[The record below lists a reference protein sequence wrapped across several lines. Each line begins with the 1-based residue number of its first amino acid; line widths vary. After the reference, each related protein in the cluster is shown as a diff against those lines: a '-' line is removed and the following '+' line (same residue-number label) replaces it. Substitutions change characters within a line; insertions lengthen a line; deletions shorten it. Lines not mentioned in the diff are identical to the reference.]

1 MEIAPDIIMYV
12 ITRKK
17 LTSRQNANQANAEQK
32 KRKQS
37 LKKFVSTFK
46 IPQKAENS

>member
-1 MEIAPDIIMYV
+1 MEISPAIIMYV

-32 KRKQS
+32 KRK
-37 LKKFVSTFK
+37 
-46 IPQKAENS
+46 KA